1 MTITR
6 ENDEIIIRIPE
17 SESDLDLNEL
27 QDLLDY
33 FIYRKIVSKSTA
45 TQKQIDE
52 LSREVNSSWWAEN
65 KHRFLPE

>member
-17 SESDLDLNEL
+17 SESDLDITEL
-27 QDLLDY
+27 QGLLDY
-33 FIYRKIVSKSTA
+33 IIYRRIVSKSTA
-45 TQKQIDE
+45 TQEQIDE
-52 LSREVNSSWWAEN
+52 LSREVNSSWWSEN